1 METHIKPA
9 REQATLGQKY
19 AYATVTLVLGAA
31 SFVNLLGIEK
41 GILAIVFGMLAL
53 KAAPGPALVER
64 RTWANLGVAFGV
76 VQIALVI
83 AVIVLNFDKLLELI
97 RLLERF
103 GEGR

>member
-1 METHIKPA
+1 METNTTPD
-9 REQATLGQKY
+9 REHAALGQKY
-19 AYATVTLVLGAA
+19 AYATVSLVLGAA

-64 RTWANLGVAFGV
+64 RTWGKLGVAFGF
-76 VQIALVI
+76 VQIALVL
-83 AVIVLNFDKLLELI
+83 AVIALNIDKLVELI

>member
-1 METHIKPA
+1 METHTTPA
-9 REQATLGQKY
+9 REHAALGQKY
-19 AYATVTLVLGAA
+19 AYATVSLVLGAA

-53 KAAPGPALVER
+53 KAAPGPTLVER
-64 RTWANLGVAFGV
+64 RTWGKLGIAFGL

-83 AVIVLNFDKLLELI
+83 AVIALNLDKLLELI

>member
-1 METHIKPA
+1 MENHPTPA

-19 AYATVTLVLGAA
+19 AYATASLVLGVA
-31 SFVNLLGIEK
+31 SFVNLLGVEK
-41 GILAIVFGMLAL
+41 GALAIVFGLLAL

-64 RTWANLGVAFGV
+64 RSWGKLGVAFGLIQIVFV
-76 VQIALVI
+76 V
-83 AVIVLNFDKLLELI
+83 AVVALNFDKLLELI